1 MRIADKMQFNQVQ
14 SNVQKNRS
22 EMAELQNQAATQK
35 RITKPSDDPLAAARV
50 LGQRTEERGN
60 QQFIK
65 NINQLKSFLEF
76 TDQSLGELSEILMR
90 AKELAVGQSS
100 DAGASAQTRSVTAAE
115 VEQIYNQAVQIGNRK
130 LGERFIFSGFKTQ
143 TQPFAQ
149 DGSYYGDDGDMRIQ
163 THKESFV
170 PMNMPGSRVFL
181 GKGFSGDG
189 IDRPREAAPRTVD
202 QLQEHREQEAVMHRQ
217 LADKEENALLT
228 RGPASYGRA
237 QRLGDRDPVDQDVGI
252 NVFSVL
258 KGLEISMRTN
268 DKAGIQESLDTLDQA
283 LNQVIL
289 SRSEVGSR
297 IMAVNNTTD
306 TLQKAIVDNKTAASQ
321 LEDADVFQTVSDITK
336 TDSTLRATLETSGKL
351 IGPTLLDFLK

>member
-115 VEQIYNQAVQIGNRK
+115 AGRYFGIY
-130 LGERFIFSGFKTQ
+130 
-143 TQPFAQ
+143 
-149 DGSYYGDDGDMRIQ
+149 
-163 THKESFV
+163 
-170 PMNMPGSRVFL
+170 
-181 GKGFSGDG
+181 
-189 IDRPREAAPRTVD
+189 
-202 QLQEHREQEAVMHRQ
+202 
-217 LADKEENALLT
+217 AL
-228 RGPASYGRA
+228 
-237 QRLGDRDPVDQDVGI
+237 
-252 NVFSVL
+252 
-258 KGLEISMRTN
+258 
-268 DKAGIQESLDTLDQA
+268 
-283 LNQVIL
+283 
-289 SRSEVGSR
+289 
-297 IMAVNNTTD
+297 
-306 TLQKAIVDNKTAASQ
+306 
-321 LEDADVFQTVSDITK
+321 
-336 TDSTLRATLETSGKL
+336 
-351 IGPTLLDFLK
+351 

>member
-14 SNVQKNRS
+14 NNVQKNRS
-22 EMAELQNQAATQK
+22 DMAELQNQAATQK
-35 RITKPSDDPLAAARV
+35 RITKPSDDPLATARV

-65 NINQLKSFLEF
+65 NINQAKSFLEF

-90 AKELAVGQSS
+90 AKELAIGQSS
-100 DAGASAQTRSVTAAE
+100 DAGASAQTRQVTAAE

-130 LGERFIFSGFKTQ
+130 FGERFIFSGFKTQ
-143 TQPFAQ
+143 TMPFSQ
-149 DGSYYGDDGDMRIQ
+149 EGTYHGDDGDMRIQ

-170 PMNMPGSRVFL
+170 TMNMPGSRVFL
-181 GKGFSGDG
+181 GKGFSGEG
-189 IDRPREAAPRTVD
+189 IDRPKEASPRNVE
-202 QLQEHREQEAVMHRQ
+202 QLQEHREQEAVMRQQ
-217 LADKEENALLT
+217 LAEKEEHSLQT
-228 RGPASYGRA
+228 RGPAGYGSA
-237 QRLGDRDPVDQDVGI
+237 KPIGDYDPVDRDAGI

-258 KGLEISMRTN
+258 KGLEVSMRTN
-268 DKAGIQESLDTLDQA
+268 DKAGIQEALDLVDQA

-297 IMAVNNTTD
+297 IMAVTSNTD
-306 TLQKAIVDNKTAASQ
+306 TLQKAVVDNRTIASQ
-321 LEDADVFQTVSDITK
+321 LEDADVFQTVSDISK